1 VTIRRLKS
9 KRGSSNRV
17 SRHSCLKVE
26 LTKKHPN
33 CLECVVVHEMTHYS
47 KPNHRERCTKLM
59 DKHLLKWRS
68 CPGQLNEA
76 PLAEEVWA

>member
-1 VTIRRLKS
+1 
-9 KRGSSNRV
+9 
-17 SRHSCLKVE
+17 
-26 LTKKHPN
+26 
-33 CLECVVVHEMTHYS
+33 
-47 KPNHRERCTKLM
+47 M